1 MWPRSFHRLA
11 AIVFDSFSLLVSLYN
26 LSFVIVCGHFIP
38 STFLS
43 CFLWKLLRF
52 RSSALLRPH
61 VPQLYVRQFMVYNR
75 AKDLLTELIYLFC
88 LDRLLYI
95 LT

>member
-1 MWPRSFHRLA
+1 MRNKNNETQANFPGS
-11 AIVFDSFSLLVSLYN
+11 YN
-26 LSFVIVCGHFIP
+26 KKEC
-38 STFLS
+38 
-43 CFLWKLLRF
+43 
-52 RSSALLRPH
+52 
-61 VPQLYVRQFMVYNR
+61 NR